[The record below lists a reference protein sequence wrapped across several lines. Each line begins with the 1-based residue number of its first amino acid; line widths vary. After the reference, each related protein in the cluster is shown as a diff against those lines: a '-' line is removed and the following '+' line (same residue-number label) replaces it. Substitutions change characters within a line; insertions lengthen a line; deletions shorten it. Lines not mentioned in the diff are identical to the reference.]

1 MIRAAGH
8 RIVERAIEPDEPSR
22 VRRRVD
28 GWIARDDVQLILVC
42 GGTGISQ
49 RDRTFE
55 ALSESFDRRL
65 DGFGELFRFLSYA
78 QVDSRSMLSRATAGI
93 ASGTPVFLM
102 PGSTNAVELALSK
115 LILPEVGHLLAE
127 LTK

>member
-1 MIRAAGH
+1 
-8 RIVERAIEPDEPSR
+8 
-22 VRRRVD
+22 
-28 GWIARDDVQLILVC
+28 
-42 GGTGISQ
+42 
-49 RDRTFE
+49 
-55 ALSESFDRRL
+55 
-65 DGFGELFRFLSYA
+65 
-78 QVDSRSMLSRATAGI
+78 MLSRATAGI